1 MFNEIV
7 VVAVSP
13 FQRAGKEADKNGM
26 ANVYLK
32 CIAGKTPNQAQVVAG
47 TVAEK
52 AGLTVGKTLLVM
64 IDEGKTDPVYGRQF
78 SHTVLGEVKPNEIL
92 GLQRELGKP
101 LVIDTTTGAANAN
114 ADADAAAAL
123 SLVTTT
129 APGEG
134 EGELGA
140 NDGADAEAEQPAP
153 PVVNK
158 AAAKAGK

>member
-7 VVAVSP
+7 VVVVSP
-13 FQRAGKEADKNGM
+13 FQRVGKEADKNGI

-52 AGLTVGKTLLVM
+52 AGLTIGKTLLVM
-64 IDEGKTDPVYGRQF
+64 VDERNPDPTYGRQF

-92 GLQRELGKP
+92 GLQKELGKP
-101 LVIDTTTGAANAN
+101 LVIDTTADTTVNPGAEQ
-114 ADADAAAAL
+114 AAAAL
-123 SLVTTT
+123 SLITSET
-129 APGEG
+129 PGEEG
-134 EGELGA
+134 GELGA
-140 NDGADAEAEQPAP
+140 EDELNAGELQAAP
-153 PVVNK
+153 PVNK